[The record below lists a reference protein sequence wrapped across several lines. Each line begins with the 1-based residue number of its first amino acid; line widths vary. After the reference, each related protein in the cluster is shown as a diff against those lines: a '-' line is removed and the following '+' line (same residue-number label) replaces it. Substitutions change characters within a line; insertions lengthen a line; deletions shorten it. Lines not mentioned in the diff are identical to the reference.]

1 MSPLAT
7 ATVDKTPLCKVWKS
21 ADARSYSVYTLTM
34 WYWILLNFKRPWVLN
49 SQSMPP
55 CMSRSATAAVVA
67 SSWPSHHSI
76 VVRLDADSGPQPD
89 PQSNTSVHRST
100 VTKFRSV
107 SMPAGFRRHLV
118 GKTPRNDCHYDIAKI
133 RFVGKLMTVRTV

>member
-1 MSPLAT
+1 
-7 ATVDKTPLCKVWKS
+7 
-21 ADARSYSVYTLTM
+21 
-34 WYWILLNFKRPWVLN
+34 
-49 SQSMPP
+49 MPP

-67 SSWPSHHSI
+67 SWPSHHSI

-89 PQSNTSVHRST
+89 PQSNTNVHRST

-118 GKTPRNDCHYDIAKI
+118 GKTPRNDCHCDIA
-133 RFVGKLMTVRTV
+133 